1 MSDFVLTAGTV
12 ITMDDDHPRADAVA
26 VSGSRIV
33 AVGSLAECVSAV
45 SPDAEVIDSGAQALL
60 PGFVEPHGHPFLG
73 GVLTQPPIAQITPWV
88 APTWADV
95 VAVFTAAIAATDPS
109 TPLVFNGFDALLQ
122 EHAAPT
128 ASDLD
133 AIFGDRVAVI
143 LDNSAHGIYFD
154 TALIE
159 QYGWSDNPP
168 PDPEGGH
175 YGRNPDGSLDGQGFE
190 VPVLTAVMT
199 PLIAE
204 MPGPLVSGAGFFAA
218 MSRAGYTTT
227 SDMAYD
233 PQTKHDYETL
243 VTTTS
248 CPLRVNLWEMSTT
261 DTYTEPETF
270 AAGDEM
276 LRKAGVKLWTDG
288 AVWVGSAATSFP
300 YLDTEA
306 TRRAG
311 IDPATAGGTGS
322 LNYARSQLDEI
333 LDRAAPAGWQ
343 MSFHSNGDL
352 AVELALDA
360 YEAALQ
366 RHGLTGTDHRW
377 RIEHLGGATRA
388 QMDRAA
394 RLGVHVSLSP
404 FQYYFWGD
412 LLDGAIFDH
421 EHGSRWQPT
430 ADALA
435 SGACV
440 SLHNDGPVSPPSPL
454 LNIQT
459 VTSRRTRAGTVH
471 GADQAIAL
479 DAAIRAQTINAARTL
494 RRDHLI
500 GSIEVG
506 KLADF
511 VELSGDPYEVD
522 PATLGETV
530 RINGTWVGGRR
541 VDLDAFLAAV
551 SNSGATPSPSPPLG
565 PCC

>member
-12 ITMDDDHPRADAVA
+12 ITMDEDRPRADAVA

-45 SPDAEVIDSGAQALL
+45 APDAEVIDTGARALL

-88 APTWADV
+88 APTWDDV

-133 AIFGDRVAVI
+133 AIFGDRVAVV

-159 QYGWSDNPP
+159 RYGWSGNPP
-168 PDPEGGH
+168 PDPDGGH

-204 MPGPLVSGAGFFAA
+204 MPSPLLSGAGFFAA

-243 VTTTS
+243 AATTS

-322 LNYARSQLDEI
+322 LNYTRSQLDEI
-333 LDRAAPAGWQ
+333 LDDAAPAGWQ

-394 RLGVHVSLSP
+394 RLGVHVSMSP

-440 SLHNDGPVSPPSPL
+440 SVHNDGPVSPPSPL
-454 LNIQT
+454 VNIQT
-459 VTSRRTRAGTVH
+459 VASRRTRAGTVR
-471 GADQAIAL
+471 GADQAIPL
-479 DAAIRAQTINAARTL
+479 DDAIRAQTINAARTL

-500 GSIEVG
+500 GSITVG

-530 RINGTWVGGRR
+530 RVNGTWVGGRR

-551 SNSGATPSPSPPLG
+551 PNSDATPRPSAHLG

>member
-12 ITMDDDHPRADAVA
+12 ITMDEDRPRADAVA

-45 SPDAEVIDSGAQALL
+45 APDAEVIDTGARALL

-133 AIFGDRVAVI
+133 AIFGDRVAVV

-159 QYGWSDNPP
+159 RYGWSGNPP
-168 PDPEGGH
+168 PDPDGGH

-204 MPGPLVSGAGFFAA
+204 MPSPLLSGAGFFAA

-243 VTTTS
+243 AATIS

-322 LNYARSQLDEI
+322 LNYTRSQLDEI
-333 LDRAAPAGWQ
+333 LDDAAPAGWQ

-394 RLGVHVSLSP
+394 RLGVHVSMSP

-454 LNIQT
+454 VNIQT
-459 VTSRRTRAGTVH
+459 VASRRTRAGTVH
-471 GADQAIAL
+471 GADQAIPL
-479 DAAIRAQTINAARTL
+479 DDAIRAQTINAARTL

-500 GSIEVG
+500 GSITVG

-530 RINGTWVGGRR
+530 RVNGTWVGGRR

-551 SNSGATPSPSPPLG
+551 PNSDTTPRPSAHLG

>member
-1 MSDFVLTAGTV
+1 M
-12 ITMDDDHPRADAVA
+12 
-26 VSGSRIV
+26 
-33 AVGSLAECVSAV
+33 
-45 SPDAEVIDSGAQALL
+45 
-60 PGFVEPHGHPFLG
+60 
-73 GVLTQPPIAQITPWV
+73 
-88 APTWADV
+88 
-95 VAVFTAAIAATDPS
+95 FTAAIAATDPS

-133 AIFGDRVAVI
+133 AIFGDRVAVV

-159 QYGWSDNPP
+159 RYGWSDNPP
-168 PDPEGGH
+168 PDPDGGH

-204 MPGPLVSGAGFFAA
+204 MPSPLLSGAGFFAA

-233 PQTKHDYETL
+233 PQTEHDYETL
-243 VTTTS
+243 AATTS

-322 LNYARSQLDEI
+322 LNYTRSQLDEI
-333 LDRAAPAGWQ
+333 LDKAAPAGWQ

-377 RIEHLGGATRA
+377 RIEHLGGASRA

-404 FQYYFWGD
+404 FQYYFWG
-412 LLDGAIFDH
+412 
-421 EHGSRWQPT
+421 
-430 ADALA
+430 
-435 SGACV
+435 
-440 SLHNDGPVSPPSPL
+440 
-454 LNIQT
+454 
-459 VTSRRTRAGTVH
+459 
-471 GADQAIAL
+471 
-479 DAAIRAQTINAARTL
+479 
-494 RRDHLI
+494 
-500 GSIEVG
+500 
-506 KLADF
+506 
-511 VELSGDPYEVD
+511 
-522 PATLGETV
+522 
-530 RINGTWVGGRR
+530 
-541 VDLDAFLAAV
+541 
-551 SNSGATPSPSPPLG
+551 
-565 PCC
+565 

>member
-1 MSDFVLTAGTV
+1 MSDFILTAGTV
-12 ITMDDDHPRADAVA
+12 ITMDENRPRADAVA

-45 SPDAEVIDSGAQALL
+45 APDAEVIDTGARALL

-88 APTWADV
+88 APTWDDV

-133 AIFGDRVAVI
+133 AIFGDRVAVV

-159 QYGWSDNPP
+159 RYGWSDNPP
-168 PDPEGGH
+168 PDPDGGH

-204 MPGPLVSGAGFFAA
+204 MPSPLLSGAGFFAA

-233 PQTKHDYETL
+233 PQTAHDYETL
-243 VTTTS
+243 AATTS

-322 LNYARSQLDEI
+322 LNYTRSQLDEI
-333 LDRAAPAGWQ
+333 LDEAAPAGWQ

-377 RIEHLGGATRA
+377 RIEHLGGASRA

-454 LNIQT
+454 VNIQT
-459 VTSRRTRAGTVH
+459 VASRRTRAGTVH
-471 GADQAIAL
+471 GADQAIPL
-479 DAAIRAQTINAARTL
+479 EDAIRAQTINAARTL

-500 GSIEVG
+500 GSITVG

-530 RINGTWVGGRR
+530 RVNGTWVGGRR

-551 SNSGATPSPSPPLG
+551 PNSDTTPRPSARLG

>member
-1 MSDFVLTAGTV
+1 MSEFILTAGTV
-12 ITMDDDHPRADAVA
+12 ITLDDDRPRADAVA

-45 SPDAEVIDSGAQALL
+45 GPDADVIDTGARALL

-133 AIFGDRVAVI
+133 AIFGDRVAVV

-159 QYGWSDNPP
+159 HYGWSGNPP

-243 VTTTS
+243 AATAS

-261 DTYTEPETF
+261 GTYAEPDTF

-300 YLDTEA
+300 YLETEA

-322 LNYARSQLDEI
+322 LNYTRSQLDEI

-454 LNIQT
+454 VNIQT
-459 VTSRRTRAGTVH
+459 VTSRRTRAGIVH
-471 GADQAIAL
+471 GADQAIPL
-479 DAAIRAQTINAARTL
+479 HAAIRAQTIDAARTL

-511 VELSGDPYEVD
+511 VELSGDPYEAD

-530 RINGTWVGGRR
+530 RVNGTWVGGRR
-541 VDLDAFLAAV
+541 IDLDAFLAAV
-551 SNSGATPSPSPPLG
+551 PTSGTTPSPNPQLG
-565 PCC
+565 RCC